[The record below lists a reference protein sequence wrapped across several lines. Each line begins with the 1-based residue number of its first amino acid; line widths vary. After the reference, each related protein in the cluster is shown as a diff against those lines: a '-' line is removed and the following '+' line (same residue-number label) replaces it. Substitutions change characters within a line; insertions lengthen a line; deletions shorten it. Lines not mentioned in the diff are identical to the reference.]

1 MIHFLCGDVAE
12 VQETM
17 VVLDVGGVGYRVFV
31 PTSAAASVR
40 KGDRGVVLHTVLIV
54 TDGEMSL
61 YGFVTPEERGIF
73 NLLLRVSGI
82 GPKVA
87 VKLLSLPKGTLVEAI
102 TAEDAA
108 MLTTIPGIGN
118 KTAKRVILELKE
130 KVSALYGEPG
140 AQREYPPEIA
150 GEVEIAV
157 QGLHTLGYSTSEIR
171 KMLREIPRESVEGKT
186 APEIIKLCLRRRR

>member
-12 VQETM
+12 VQEAM

-31 PTSAAASVR
+31 PISAAAAVK
-40 KGDRGVVLHTVLIV
+40 KGDRSVILNTVLIV

-61 YGFVTPEERGIF
+61 YGFLTTEERDIF

-87 VKLLSLPKGTLVEAI
+87 VKLLSLPKGTLIEAI
-102 TAEDAA
+102 SAEDAA
-108 MLTTIPGIGN
+108 MLTTIPGVGS

-140 AQREYPPEIA
+140 VQRAFPPEVA
-150 GEVEIAV
+150 GEVEIAA
-157 QGLHTLGYSTSEIR
+157 QGLHSLGYSYAEIR
-171 KMLREIPRESVEGKT
+171 RMLREIPGEELKSKG

>member
-12 VQETM
+12 VQEGM

-31 PTSAAASVR
+31 PTSVAGAVR
-40 KGDRGVVLHTVLIV
+40 KGDRSILLHTVLIV
-54 TDGEMSL
+54 ADSDMSL
-61 YGFVTPEERGIF
+61 YGFLTTEERDIF

-102 TAEDAA
+102 SAEDAA
-108 MLTTIPGIGN
+108 MLTTIPGVGS

-140 AQREYPPEIA
+140 VQRAFPPEMA
-150 GEVEIAV
+150 GEVEIAA
-157 QGLHTLGYSTSEIR
+157 QGLHSLGYSYAEIR
-171 KMLREIPRESVEGKT
+171 RMLREIPGEELKGKG